1 MKTNWNTKNI
11 NIREHSY
18 LKLVEKID
26 KAKNKPTRYKG
37 TIETMLLE
45 FFGKTSK
52 KRYPWKRATFKRL
65 LMHMYNQKC
74 YGLLRD
80 YKSVEVLH
88 NISAFG
94 NQMVRNVESWKRNS
108 LDKEAQ
114 LRSLIR
120 YSFAMYETPVFL
132 ENTFFEVDKRYMLW
146 YIQLGKGKSVKE
158 LSQMPIRLT
167 SKMAHEFKN
176 APNFFK
182 PNQALRFAQA
192 IGFGASLKT
201 AKVIVFS
208 QLSTINESE
217 EKFWTTVVEFFAK
230 EPDINTK
237 GLDKILEFLDFK
249 YRENKDFSM
258 KSRTLKALNF
268 QADEWQK
275 RVYKDEIGDILNWA
289 TSGIKPLYKEETE
302 KGKTVVYKTVELLN
316 SIALYD
322 EGIAMH
328 HCVAEYDT
336 DCKDGLSTIFSL
348 RKEIEGEP
356 AKRLATIEVG
366 LDEKLILEAKAK
378 YNEEPSDKSFELMD
392 LWIKSSEIEK
402 IEQVAYSVHQQN
414 HNERVVHN
422 VNVTEDENYNIAVIV
437 KVTFWILYLM
447 ARAGLFSS

>member
-1 MKTNWNTKNI
+1 MKTNWKKQNI
-11 NIREHSY
+11 EKSNSSY
-18 LKLVEKID
+18 INLVEKIER
-26 KAKNKPTRYKG
+26 AQNKPTRYSG
-37 TIETMLLE
+37 TIATMLLE

-52 KRYPWKRATFKRL
+52 KRNTWKRATFKRL
-65 LMHMYNQKC
+65 LIHMYNQKC

-158 LSQMPIRLT
+158 LSQMPVRLT

-176 APNFFK
+176 SPNLFK

-208 QLSTINESE
+208 KLSAINESE

-230 EPDINTK
+230 ETDINTK

-258 KSRTLKALNF
+258 KSRTLKALEF

-275 RVYKDEIGDILNWA
+275 RVYKDEIGKILNWA
-289 TSGIKPLYKEETE
+289 TSGITPLYKEETE

-348 RKEIEGEP
+348 RKEIDGEP

-378 YNEEPSDKSFELMD
+378 YNEEPSNKSFELMD

-402 IEQVAYSVHQQN
+402 IEQVAYNVEQHN

-422 VNVTEDENYNIAVIV
+422 VNHTEDENYNIAVIV
-437 KVTFWILYLM
+437 KVIFWMLYLM
-447 ARAGLFSS
+447 AKAGLFSS

>member
-1 MKTNWNTKNI
+1 MKTNWNTKNK

-18 LKLVEKID
+18 LKLVEKVD

-52 KRYPWKRATFKRL
+52 KKYLWKRVTFKRL
-65 LMHMYNQKC
+65 LIHVYNQKC

-80 YKSVEVLH
+80 YKSVAVLH
-88 NISAFG
+88 NISTFG
-94 NQMVRNVESWKRNS
+94 NQMIRDVENWKCNS
-108 LDKEAQ
+108 LDKEEQ
-114 LRSLIR
+114 LRSLIK
-120 YSFAMYETPVFL
+120 YSFAMYQTPVFL
-132 ENTFFEVDKRYMLW
+132 ENTFFEVDKKYMLW

-158 LSQMPIRLT
+158 LSQMPIHLT
-167 SKMAHEFKN
+167 SKMAHLFKY
-176 APNFFK
+176 APDIFK
-182 PNQALRFAQA
+182 PNQALRYAQA

-208 QLSTINESE
+208 QLSMINESE
-217 EKFWTTVVEFFAK
+217 EKFWSNVVQFFAK
-230 EPDINTK
+230 ETDINTK
-237 GLDKILEFLDFK
+237 RLEKILEFLEFK

-258 KSRTLKALNF
+258 KGRTLKALEL
-268 QADEWQK
+268 QADQWQ
-275 RVYKDEIGDILNWA
+275 RTVYIEEIGEVLNWP
-289 TSGIKPLYKEETE
+289 TSGIKPFYKEEIE
-302 KGKTVVYKTVELLN
+302 RGKIVVYKTVELLN
-316 SIALYD
+316 SIELYD

-328 HCVAEYDT
+328 HCVAEYDI

-366 LDEKLILEAKAK
+366 LDEKQILEAKAK

-402 IEQVAYSVHQQN
+402 IEQVAYNVHQHN
-414 HNERVVHN
+414 NNERVVHN
-422 VNVTEDENYNIAVIV
+422 ANVTEEESYNIAVIV
-437 KVTFWILYLM
+437 KVIFWMLYLM
-447 ARAGLFSS
+447 AKAGLFSS